1 MDELLRKHAAAID
14 AICDALYEHGV
25 SAQDGEAIL
34 LWIAGLSAGFRQAP
48 IADTAWLAS
57 AVIAWQEGASTELR
71 P

>member
-14 AICDALYEHGV
+14 AICDV